1 MPEPDREL
9 DLFFEQLVEGRVS
22 RRQLIRRLGAR
33 GLTLSSAGTLLAACG
48 DVKGTNKSGPQT
60 TSATHAKVPI
70 KQLNFSNWP
79 LYIDKSVIK
88 DFEKKYPGSSVKY
101 TEEINDNEEF
111 FGKVRQQLQRGD
123 SLDRDIVALTDWMAA
138 RWVKSGWVEPKDK
151 KNIPNEKN
159 LTANLRNPAW
169 DPGRKFSLPWQ
180 SGMSAIAYN
189 PDKTGRKITSIADL
203 FDPKFKGKVSLFSDP
218 HDSAGLMV
226 LLAGKKTEDATLD
239 DVLAGIQKIDQE
251 NKKGQI
257 RRFTG
262 NDYTTDLVK
271 GNLWV
276 CMAYSGDVFQLQKQN
291 PKLKFIIPEEGA
303 MLWTDNMMMPQKPPH
318 PYAAETMM
326 NYVYDPMVAA
336 KIAAY
341 VDYVTPV
348 KGAQEAMQQV
358 KPELADNPLIFPSDA
373 DRAKLQPYASLSPA
387 DEQKMVEKMAQV
399 TGSSMSLRRRP

>member
-9 DLFFEQLVEGRVS
+9 DLFFEHLVEGRVS
-22 RRQLIRRLGAR
+22 RRQLIRRLGAA
-33 GLTLSSAGTLLAACG
+33 GLTMSSAGALLAACG
-48 DVKGTNKSGPQT
+48 GVKGTDQGGPKT
-60 TSATHAKVPI
+60 TAATHPKVAI

-79 LYIDKSVIK
+79 LYIDKQVLK
-88 DFEKKYPGSSVKY
+88 DFEKKYPGSHVRY

-159 LTANLRNPAW
+159 LTATLRNPVW

-180 SGMSAIAYN
+180 SGTTALGYN
-189 PDKTGRKITSIADL
+189 PQKTGRKLNSIGDL
-203 FDPKFKGKVSLFSDP
+203 FDPKFKGKVTMLSDP

-226 LLAGKKTEDATLD
+226 LLAGKKTEDAGID
-239 DVLAGIQKIDQE
+239 DVLAGIEKINEE

-262 NDYTTDLVK
+262 NDYTTDPAK
-271 GNLWV
+271 GNVWASV
-276 CMAYSGDVFQLQKQN
+276 AHSGHIIQLQSDN
-291 PKLKFIIPEEGA
+291 PQLQFLIPEEGCVQF
-303 MLWTDNMMMPQKPPH
+303 TDNMMMPQKPPH

-326 NYVYDPMVAA
+326 NYVYDPAVAA
-336 KIAAY
+336 KIAAE
-341 VDYVTPV
+341 VRYVTPV
-348 KGAQEAMQQV
+348 NGAQAAME
-358 KPELADNPLIFPSDA
+358 KIDPKLAKNELIFPSPA
-373 DRAKLQPYASLSPA
+373 TQKKIHPYVVL
-387 DEQKMVEKMAQV
+387 
-399 TGSSMSLRRRP
+399 T

>member
-1 MPEPDREL
+1 MPESDREL

-22 RRQLIRRLGAR
+22 RRQLISRLGAA

-48 DVKGTNKSGPQT
+48 GVKGTNKSGPQT
-60 TSATHAKVPI
+60 TAATHAKVAI

-79 LYIDKSVIK
+79 LYIDKKVLK
-88 DFEKKYPGSSVKY
+88 DFEKKNPGSSVKY

-123 SLDRDIVALTDWMAA
+123 SLDRDIVVLTDWMAA
-138 RWVKSGWVEPKDK
+138 RWVKAGWVEPKDK

-159 LTANLRNPAW
+159 LVANLREPKW

-180 SGMSAIAYN
+180 SGMTAIGYN
-189 PDKTGRKITSIADL
+189 PQKTGRKLNSIGDL
-203 FDPKFKGKVSLFSDP
+203 FDPKFKGKVTMLSDP

-239 DVLAGIQKIDQE
+239 DVLAGIDKIDQE

-262 NDYTTDLVK
+262 NDYTTDLAK
-271 GNLWV
+271 GNVWV
-276 CMAYSGDVFQLQKQN
+276 SVAYSGDIFQLKADN
-291 PKLKFIIPEEGA
+291 PQLEFLIPEEGCVQF
-303 MLWTDNMMMPQKPPH
+303 TDNMMMPQKPPH

-348 KGAQEAMQQV
+348 EGAQQAME
-358 KPELADNPLIFPSDA
+358 KIDPKLAKNQLIFPSPA
-373 DRAKLQPYASLSPA
+373 TRAKIHPYVDLTAA
-387 DEQKMVEKMAQV
+387 EERQMNDAMQKVIGA
-399 TGSSMSLRRRP
+399 